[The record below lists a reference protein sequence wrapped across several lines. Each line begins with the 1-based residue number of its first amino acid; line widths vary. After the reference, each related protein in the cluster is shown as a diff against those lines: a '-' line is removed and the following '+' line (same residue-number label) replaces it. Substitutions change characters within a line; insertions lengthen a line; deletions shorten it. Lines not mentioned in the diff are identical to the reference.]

1 MSQIAQ
7 DMLQCFKRTYCNIQN
22 IVPKHNNKWQVN
34 WSSHQ
39 WRYRFRLLWAFSPI
53 VKQALLLWSIMHKES
68 GLAVGQ
74 NQFTSA
80 VVSVIIAD
88 RLRTLSTFLFSVQE
102 QITSG
107 SW

>member
-1 MSQIAQ
+1 
-7 DMLQCFKRTYCNIQN
+7 
-22 IVPKHNNKWQVN
+22 
-34 WSSHQ
+34 
-39 WRYRFRLLWAFSPI
+39 
-53 VKQALLLWSIMHKES
+53 MHKES